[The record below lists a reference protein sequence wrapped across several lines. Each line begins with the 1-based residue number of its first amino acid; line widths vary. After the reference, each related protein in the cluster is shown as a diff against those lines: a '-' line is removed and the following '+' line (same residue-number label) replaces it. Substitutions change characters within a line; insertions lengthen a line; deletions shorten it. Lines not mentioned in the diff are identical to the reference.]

1 MPLSH
6 EKLIAYQKSLDFC
19 GWVESVLEG
28 LPSRAVRDQLDRAST
43 SIPLNLAEGNGK
55 FSKLDRARFWQI
67 AHGSAVESSACLD
80 VLVVKKLRTS
90 SQVAKGKA
98 MLEEIVRLIFGL
110 LDHVGC
116 RLQENVDALE
126 VDWHSMKPMKY
137 SAILSQTK
145 RKRQRKRKK

>member
-6 EKLIAYQKSLDFC
+6 EKLIAYQKALDFT

-28 LPSRAVRDQLDRAST
+28 LPARAVRDQLDRAST
-43 SIPLNLAEGNGK
+43 SVPLNFAEGNGR
-55 FSKLDRARFWQI
+55 FSKVDRARFWQI

-80 VLVVKKLRTS
+80 VLVVKKLRTADH
-90 SQVAKGKA
+90 VAEGKA

-116 RLQENVDALE
+116 RLQEEPETDTMDKQARQPVR
-126 VDWHSMKPMKY
+126 Y
-137 SAILSQTK
+137 RTGRRQTK
-145 RKRQRKRKK
+145 RKNERERKK